1 MSPNPESEIIPAK
14 TTPVWAKWILIILLF
29 ASSLAGFFSN
39 RVLLKKTT
47 SLFSAA
53 LSQPSNPNAANFSS
67 FSKLSN
73 KIDSDRQKF
82 SDATMIC
89 QGTIVRENGKSLAM
103 INGHTATVG
112 GTINGIRILKI
123 TSSNVLIECN
133 GETRRLVPGERFSPK
148 NRGSI
153 K

>member
-1 MSPNPESEIIPAK
+1 MNPNPESHKTSDK
-14 TTPVWAKWILIILLF
+14 TTPAWLKWTLISVMF
-29 ASSLAGFFSN
+29 ASALAGFFSN
-39 RVLLKKTT
+39 GILLKKMLSPFLTT
-47 SLFSAA
+47 LSKRSDASAPAFSG
-53 LSQPSNPNAANFSS
+53 

-82 SDATMIC
+82 SDATLIC

-133 GETRRLVPGERFSPK
+133 GETRRLVPGERFLP
-148 NRGSI
+148 I
-153 K
+153 KK

>member
-1 MSPNPESEIIPAK
+1 MSPNPESGIIPAK
-14 TTPVWAKWILIILLF
+14 NTPVWAKWILIILLF

-47 SLFSAA
+47 SRFSAA

-73 KIDSDRQKF
+73 KIDSDRRIF
-82 SDATMIC
+82 SDDTIIC
-89 QGTIVRENGKSLAM
+89 QGTIIRENGKSLAM
-103 INGHTATVG
+103 INGYTAAVG
-112 GTINGIRILKI
+112 STINGLRILKI
-123 TSSNVLIECN
+123 TSSNILVEYK
-133 GETRRLVPGERFSPK
+133 GETHRLVPGERFSPRK
-148 NRGSI
+148 